1 MIRMLNTCSAERRKS
16 LQGIDSYLAEG
27 SEGFDEMFEMIE
39 ELEELSLIEN
49 ERGKELTMKLNEAKQ
64 YLRTDFRA
72 HVKSSSRVKDHCFNF
87 ALSDF
92 KNKNLMQDCS
102 SKPENAHEH
111 DMQCL
116 RCEQV
121 RDAMGDFRRTIIELL
136 QDNKD
141 NTIEIQLKEMQ
152 ELLYVAENK
161 IIDMKRHIIRAEF
174 SNNQR
179 VEILSNLAK
188 GIGEGIVFPSST
200 FQGKENSAWLHV
212 FNEDGATADSYAY
225 DNTVNFWVWS
235 SYMEGPINKEPLP
248 PENPEE
254 YQDPETDTTDA
265 DDNSIYEDDNESYN
279 FDEHMERVTND
290 NDLFE

>member
-1 MIRMLNTCSAERRKS
+1 
-16 LQGIDSYLAEG
+16 
-27 SEGFDEMFEMIE
+27 MFEMIE
-39 ELEELSLIEN
+39 ELEELSLIDN

-102 SKPENAHEH
+102 NKPENAHEH

-141 NTIEIQLKEMQ
+141 NPIEIQLKEMQ
-152 ELLYVAENK
+152 ELLYIAENK

-188 GIGEGIVFPSST
+188 GSALITADWGMKWLPRKFRETTIDWFGKRGLSYHISHVLANPHGNGENLMQHT
-200 FQGKENSAWLHV
+200 FVHV
-212 FNEDGATADSYAY
+212 FENEIQ
-225 DNTVNFWVWS
+225 V
-235 SYMEGPINKEPLP
+235 K
-248 PENPEE
+248 
-254 YQDPETDTTDA
+254 
-265 DDNSIYEDDNESYN
+265 
-279 FDEHMERVTND
+279 
-290 NDLFE
+290 